1 MNASYRKPSV
11 YNLAGVGRG
20 VVAKVD
26 GACFAGREALYLMGK
41 ALGAQVSRVM
51 TYLNLAL

>member
-11 YNLAGVGRG
+11 YHLAGVGRG

-41 ALGAQVSRVM
+41 AQGAQVSRVM